1 MKRKVTDSESQKDV
15 RRRKRNDANIQ
26 MGEEEK
32 TMGKVNQPKRRLV
45 REERQKPKKKT
56 KLSKLRNK
64 RGRKSEPEERRIR
77 PPDGASGKPSVQE

>member
-32 TMGKVNQPKRRLV
+32 SMGKVNQAKRRLV

-56 KLSKLRNK
+56 KLSKLRNT
-64 RGRKSEPEERRIR
+64 RGRKSEPEERQIR
-77 PPDGASGKPSVQE
+77 PPDGASGKPSV